1 MSKEPKKPEKIF
13 YVCTGS
19 KCKKKG
25 GKLIQKSLK
34 GLIKEHKL
42 RNLAVIKTGC
52 TDRCKLGPVVCVQPE
67 NSWHFFMDVQ
77 KAAGLLEEIHET
89 EEKNKE

>member
-19 KCKKKG
+19 KCKKRG

-34 GLIKEHKL
+34 GLIRDNKL
-42 RNLAVIKTGC
+42 RGLAVIKTGC

-77 KAAGLLEEIHET
+77 KAAGLLEEIPE